1 MNENVTNKTP
11 KRRRWIARLLVSAL
25 CILLASSLLFVG
37 VVADNIELVAQF
49 TSSYLLDVS
58 SAFGFYYLDM
68 THYVYA
74 SSNALYFCGSDGTLS
89 SLSLT
94 FSYYPSFYRVGDVLY
109 CSFVEESISLGRF
122 PVLIEIDISN
132 LSSPSVIRSRSLSSI
147 QGYVASVMDSYI
159 SFCIYDGL
167 FVGFCYTGYTSQE
180 KTFCRAFVY
189 SLDNGENHFV
199 SDAINLTFGV
209 GSDFELISNSCFVD
223 DGILISLL
231 AGKGLSL
238 NTNSFLLSF
247 DSEYSSVFFYDG
259 LYYVLG
265 ETNLYSYDSSLRIF
279 EVVGASPLVPLCA
292 FASNGVLYCATSLGT
307 NSRLPYTV
315 YTGLPTTEPPPESS
329 DETTTEPPPESS
341 EESSAGGVIDLYSY
355 DRLSDGTYESAL
367 IGTLDLTDA
376 TGLRVFLGMYL
387 LGDNVWSDIKTPLTL
402 LVYREDGSLDTYTY
416 DYYAAGFAWGSGSPG
431 SFTFPKFIGGYFDI
445 PLNSSS
451 ELYFASSAPGGTIWL
466 QNNSVVLRQIN
477 LLNSDSYVE
486 LENVSA
492 EECIISVYDSP
503 SDDDPESFVYT
514 SGVLKYTLRKRNSS
528 SSIPVS
534 LDYGETGIVHGV
546 MKYNGADFTV
556 SSIILASDPDLMP
569 PIYDFE
575 SMDNALSEAYDD
587 VSRQQYLENL
597 LTSYIENAYGT
608 VSYDPDTSG
617 AFLGGVDLMGDIV
630 DSSGG
635 STIISAFV
643 NMWSIHPFFPAMVGL
658 LGTFLIFSFFLRKA

>member
-1 MNENVTNKTP
+1 MNENVTIKTP
-11 KRRRWIARLLVSAL
+11 KRRRWIARLLISAL

-37 VVADNIELVAQF
+37 VIADVVFLTPAASF
-49 TSSYLLDVS
+49 TVFPGTSTSMICIIDYDVFAFSVDHSVYLYRDDFLLD
-58 SAFGFYYLDM
+58 
-68 THYVYA
+68 T
-74 SSNALYFCGSDGTLS
+74 
-89 SLSLT
+89 
-94 FSYYPSFYRVGDVLY
+94 
-109 CSFVEESISLGRF
+109 
-122 PVLIEIDISN
+122 
-132 LSSPSVIRSRSLSSI
+132 
-147 QGYVASVMDSYI
+147 
-159 SFCIYDGL
+159 
-167 FVGFCYTGYTSQE
+167 
-180 KTFCRAFVY
+180 
-189 SLDNGENHFV
+189 
-199 SDAINLTFGV
+199 
-209 GSDFELISNSCFVD
+209 
-223 DGILISLL
+223 
-231 AGKGLSL
+231 
-238 NTNSFLLSF
+238 LSF
-247 DSEYSSVFFYDG
+247 DSIPGFIEPSAVAYSLYFDPVRSALYCLQYYEYTLRIIKIFYRDYSFTSSSFASYSISTSDFLYSGYAQLPFVAYDG
-259 LYYVLG
+259 HLYGFLYHSANKGVAFFHFHNGDLDIGSTNYLVETGGNILARAGSLFLNGYCYFPFIGLVTDTSGNWLANIPLHPFFSVDGMACYANNNYIYSVDPLTGISDAVFEITGFPASGSLLGHSSGSVLTLFNYFTG
-265 ETNLYSYDSSLRIF
+265 
-279 EVVGASPLVPLCA
+279 
-292 FASNGVLYCATSLGT
+292 ATSS
-307 NSRLPYTV
+307 NPYSV
-315 YTGLPTTEPPPESS
+315 AVFANAVVPPESS
-329 DETTTEPPPESS
+329 DDSSDETTVEPPPESS

-445 PLNSSS
+445 PLTSSS

-587 VSRQQYLENL
+587 VSRQQYLEDL